1 MKKKKKVKII
11 LVILLIILL
20 VIVGYFCYQDYTKKE
35 TIPAA
40 TVVNEIPEYGYVLK
54 SNKSEAYKKMFQELQ
69 NILDQ
74 DPVDEEAY
82 VKKISEMFLLDFFSL
97 NDKVANTDVG
107 GTDFVHSEALD
118 NFLEKAENT
127 IYKYVE
133 NNLYNKRKQ
142 QLPEVNEVTI
152 DSVETTSYAVGDVTD
167 DNAYQV
173 TATWTYKKDL
183 GYQTEATLIFVH
195 EGNKLSLVEL
205 E

>member
-1 MKKKKKVKII
+1 MKLKKKVKII

-54 SNKSEAYKKMFQELQ
+54 SNKSEAYKKMF
-69 NILDQ
+69 
-74 DPVDEEAY
+74 
-82 VKKISEMFLLDFFSL
+82 SEMFLLDFFSL